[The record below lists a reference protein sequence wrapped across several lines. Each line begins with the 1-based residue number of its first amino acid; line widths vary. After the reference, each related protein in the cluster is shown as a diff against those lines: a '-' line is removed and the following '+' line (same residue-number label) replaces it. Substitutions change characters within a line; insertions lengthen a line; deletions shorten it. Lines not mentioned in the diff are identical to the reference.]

1 MRRSTLA
8 TALVAVFIVSYL
20 GTPAAVKTGGYVA
33 TDLVVNKSPLTDRNG
48 IVHKSKVQ
56 DPNLANP
63 WGVAE
68 TPTGSPFW
76 VSDNAAG
83 VSTLYNV
90 PANAPN
96 SAAINPRV
104 VSIPTPVDLLGKSGA
119 PTGAVFNIT
128 TLPGST
134 PGFMISGVKADGV
147 TETSAPAIFIFATED
162 GTIVGWNPGVNPKGF
177 NLANAGNYGIIAVD
191 NSGNN
196 FTVPPSSATG
206 AVYKGLAIATD
217 AKGVTRLYATN
228 FRSGMVEMYDVNFH
242 ALTSPPA
249 FVDPKLPDS
258 YAPFNIVPINGL
270 DDQPVHNDAEQEHG
284 RHDRDDGDSAASRA
298 GSALF
303 VTFAKQNAEK
313 HDDVAGQGH
322 GIVDVFD
329 LDGTLR
335 QRFAQH
341 GQLDSPWG
349 VALAPTGF
357 GELGGGLW
365 IGNFG
370 NGHINAFDPESGR
383 FLGKVRDPKGKAILI
398 DGLWTI
404 TFGSGNGNG
413 GATNTLYFTAG
424 PNGET
429 DGLFGSLNPN

>member
-8 TALVAVFIVSYL
+8 TALVAVFISYL
-20 GTPAAVKTGGYVA
+20 GTPAAVKTGGYKA
-33 TDLVVNKSPLTDRNG
+33 TDLVVNKSPLTDKNG
-48 IVHKSKVQ
+48 IAHTGQVQ
-56 DPNLANP
+56 DPNLLNP
-63 WGVAE
+63 WGVTE
-68 TPTGSPFW
+68 IPTGSPFW
-76 VSDNAAG
+76 ISDNAAG
-83 VSTLYNV
+83 VATLYNV

-96 SAAINPRV
+96 SVTINPRV
-104 VSIPTPVDLLGKSGA
+104 VSIPTPVDLLGRSGA

-128 TLPGST
+128 TLPGSK
-134 PGFMISGVKADGV
+134 PGFMISGFDADNNP
-147 TETSAPAIFIFATED
+147 TSAPARFLFATED
-162 GTIVGWNPGVNPKGF
+162 GTIVGWNPAVNPKGF
-177 NLANAGNYGIIAVD
+177 DPANAGNYGIIAVD

-196 FTVPPSSATG
+196 FTPNANPKTG

-217 AKGVTRLYATN
+217 AKGQTRLYATN
-228 FRSGMVEMYDVNFH
+228 FRSGMVEAYHDDFH

-258 YAPFNIVPINGL
+258 YAPFNIVPINGK
-270 DDQPVHNDAEQEHG
+270 
-284 RHDRDDGDSAASRA
+284 
-298 GSALF
+298 LF
-303 VTFAKQNAEK
+303 VTFAVQNAEK
-313 HDDVAGQGH
+313 HDDVAGQSH

-341 GQLDSPWG
+341 GQLNSPWG

-357 GELGGGLW
+357 GELGGALW

-370 NGHINAFDPESGR
+370 NGQINAFDPESGK
-383 FLGKVRDPKGKAILI
+383 FLSKVRDPKGKAILI

-404 TFGSGNGNG
+404 TFGSNNDNG
-413 GATNTLYFTAG
+413 GAANTLYFTAG

>member
-8 TALVAVFIVSYL
+8 TALVAVFISYL
-20 GTPAAVKTGGYVA
+20 GIPAAVKTGGYKA
-33 TDLVVNKSPLTDRNG
+33 TDLVVNKSPLIDKNG
-48 IVHKSKVQ
+48 ISHNCATATPMCTV
-56 DPNLANP
+56 DPNLLNP
-63 WGVAE
+63 WGVTE
-68 TPTGSPFW
+68 IPTGSPFW

-83 VSTLYNV
+83 VATLYNV
-90 PANAPN
+90 PAGAPN
-96 SAAINPRV
+96 SVTINPLV
-104 VSIPTPVDLLGKSGA
+104 VSIPTPVGSSGA
-119 PTGAVFNIT
+119 PTGTVFNP
-128 TLPGST
+128 LSDPSNPN
-134 PGFMISGVKADGV
+134 PGFVISGVDANNKP
-147 TETSAPAIFIFATED
+147 TSKPARFLFATED
-162 GTIVGWNPGVNPKGF
+162 GTIVGWNSGVGTSRSSF
-177 NLANAGNYGIIAVD
+177 NGPNGASTQGIIAVD

-217 AKGVTRLYATN
+217 ANGVTRLYVTN

-258 YAPFNIVPINGL
+258 YAPFNIVPING
-270 DDQPVHNDAEQEHG
+270 E
-284 RHDRDDGDSAASRA
+284 
-298 GSALF
+298 LF
-303 VTFAKQNAEK
+303 VTFAVQNAAK
-313 HDDVAGQGH
+313 HDDVAGQSH

-329 LDGTLR
+329 LDGTFR

-341 GQLDSPWG
+341 DQLNSPWG

-357 GELGGGLW
+357 GELGGALW

-370 NGHINAFDPESGR
+370 NGHINAFDPDTGK
-383 FLGKVRDPKGKAILI
+383 FLSKVRDPKGKAILI

-404 TFGSGNGNG
+404 TFGSNNGNG
-413 GATNTLYFTAG
+413 GSANTLYFTAG

>member
-1 MRRSTLA
+1 MFLS
-8 TALVAVFIVSYL
+8 
-20 GTPAAVKTGGYVA
+20 
-33 TDLVVNKSPLTDRNG
+33 
-48 IVHKSKVQ
+48 
-56 DPNLANP
+56 
-63 WGVAE
+63 
-68 TPTGSPFW
+68 
-76 VSDNAAG
+76 
-83 VSTLYNV
+83 
-90 PANAPN
+90 
-96 SAAINPRV
+96 SAANSVIINPLV
-104 VSIPTPVDLLGKSGA
+104 VSIPRPGDPLGHSGT
-119 PTGAVFNIT
+119 PTGAVFNT
-128 TLPGST
+128 AQ
-134 PGFMISGVKADGV
+134 PGFKISGVDANNNP
-147 TETSAPAIFIFATED
+147 TSAPAVFIFATED
-162 GTIVGWNPGVNPKGF
+162 GTIVGWNPGVNPVNFDPAKKGT
-177 NLANAGNYGIIAVD
+177 YGIIAVD

-196 FTVPPSSATG
+196 FTPNANPKTG

-217 AKGVTRLYATN
+217 TNGVTHLYATN

-242 ALTSPPA
+242 AMTSPPA

-258 YAPFNIVPINGL
+258 YAPFNIVPING
-270 DDQPVHNDAEQEHG
+270 E
-284 RHDRDDGDSAASRA
+284 
-298 GSALF
+298 LF
-303 VTFAKQNAEK
+303 VTFAVQDAEK
-313 HDDVAGQGH
+313 HDDVAGQSH
-322 GIVDVFD
+322 GIVDVFE

-370 NGHINAFDPESGR
+370 NGQINAFDPESGR
-383 FLGKVRDPKGKAILI
+383 FLGKVRDPKGQAILI

-429 DGLFGSLNPN
+429 DGLFGSLNPH

>member
-8 TALVAVFIVSYL
+8 TVLAAVFISYL
-20 GTPAAVKTGGYVA
+20 GTPAAVKTGGYVE
-33 TDLVVNKSPLTDRNG
+33 TDLVVNKSPLTDKNG
-48 IVHKSKVQ
+48 IVHNGQVQ
-56 DPNLANP
+56 DSNLLNP
-63 WGVAE
+63 RGVTE

-76 VSDNAAG
+76 ISDNAAG

-90 PANAPN
+90 PATAPN
-96 SAAINPRV
+96 SVTKNPRV
-104 VSIPTPVDLLGKSGA
+104 VSIPTPKDPLGGGS
-119 PTGAVFNIT
+119 PTGTVFNIT
-128 TLPGST
+128 TLPGAT
-134 PGFMISGVKADGV
+134 PGFMISGVKGDGV
-147 TETSAPAIFIFATED
+147 TKTSAPATFLFATED
-162 GTIVGWNPGVNPKGF
+162 GTIVGWNPGVFPPGQTGSNPPGSNF
-177 NLANAGNYGIIAVD
+177 GIIALD

-217 AKGVTRLYATN
+217 AKGQTRLYVTN
-228 FRSGMVEMYDVNFH
+228 FRSGMVEMYNEGFM
-242 ALTSPPA
+242 ALGSPPA

-258 YAPFNIVPINGL
+258 YAPFNIVPING
-270 DDQPVHNDAEQEHG
+270 E
-284 RHDRDDGDSAASRA
+284 
-298 GSALF
+298 LF
-303 VTFAKQNAEK
+303 VTFAVQNAEK
-313 HDDVAGQGH
+313 HDDVAGQSH

-329 LDGTLR
+329 LDGTFR

-341 GQLDSPWG
+341 DQLNSPWG

-357 GELGGGLW
+357 GELGGALW

-370 NGHINAFDPESGR
+370 NGSINAFDPDSGK
-383 FLGKVRDPKGKAILI
+383 FLSKVRDPKGQAILI

-404 TFGSGNGNG
+404 RFGSNNGNG
-413 GATNTLYFTAG
+413 GAANTLYFTAG